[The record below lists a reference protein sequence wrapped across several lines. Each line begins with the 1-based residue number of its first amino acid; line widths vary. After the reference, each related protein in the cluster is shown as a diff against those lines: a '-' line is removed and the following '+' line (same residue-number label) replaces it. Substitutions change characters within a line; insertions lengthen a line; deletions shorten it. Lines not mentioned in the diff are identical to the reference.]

1 LIAFATTS
9 KQLRTVRAAIDW
21 NQPKADKIPPS
32 QLPIQPVIKIK
43 PLAVTS
49 WAHDTAPG
57 TLNSSHME
65 SLMVHLSH
73 LEFLPPCG
81 DASGKPTPAT
91 ILATRSHLPASPS
104 HYNQDVH
111 TTIDRWEV
119 RENIQSLHPAFEQ
132 LSSRRNS
139 VGSKPGVSQETSI
152 CVQYADN
159 L

>member
-1 LIAFATTS
+1 M
-9 KQLRTVRAAIDW
+9 
-21 NQPKADKIPPS
+21 
-32 QLPIQPVIKIK
+32 
-43 PLAVTS
+43 TS
-49 WAHDTAPG
+49 WAHDNVPG
-57 TLNSSHME
+57 TLNASHME
-65 SLMVHLSH
+65 SSMVHLSH

-91 ILATRSHLPASPS
+91 ILATRSHLPTSSS

-139 VGSKPGVSQETSI
+139 VGSRPGVSQKPSI
-152 CVQYADN
+152 YVQCTDN